1 MCKIKSLTSEK
12 CFSGYKNLSKT
23 DKVNI
28 QVLKY
33 MYKCTVDD

>member
-12 CFSGYKNLSKT
+12 CFS
-23 DKVNI
+23 VNI